1 MSYFVD
7 DYLRETRRI
16 LKRLNHVAI
25 EAVACILDDVRASG
39 NRLFV
44 IGNGGSA
51 ATASHAVN
59 DFRKLAKIEA
69 YAPTDNVAEL
79 TARTNDDGWASTFA
93 RWLDVSKIGQDD
105 ALLVLSVGGGS
116 TEASPNIVQAVSLA
130 NDVGAYVL
138 GIVGRDGG
146 FVRKNA
152 DACLVIPPLYEDRIT
167 PHVEGITSVILH
179 LLVSHPLLR
188 Q

>member
-16 LKRLNHVAI
+16 LKVLDHVDI
-25 EAVACILDDVRASG
+25 ESMACMLSDVRASS
-39 NRLFV
+39 NRLFI

-59 DFRKLAKIEA
+59 DLRKIVKIEA

-79 TARTNDDGWASTFA
+79 TARTNDDGWESTFA
-93 RWLDVSKIGQDD
+93 RWLNVSKLGLDD

-130 NDVGAYVL
+130 NDVGAIVL

-146 FVRKNA
+146 FVRKNS
-152 DACLVIPPLYEDRIT
+152 DVCLVIPPLYEDRIT
-167 PHVEGITSVILH
+167 PHTEGITSIILH
-179 LLVSHPLLR
+179 LLVSHPVLR
-188 Q
+188 P